1 MSIRVRSVSLKRAM
15 KLLVE
20 SRNRALFMV
29 PLNRKERLL
38 RKDEGLRLT
47 METGI
52 CASASRMKYSPS
64 ELKEMVWVR
73 LGTVR
78 PLRSFPSYAGGE
90 A

>member
-1 MSIRVRSVSLKRAM
+1 MAM
-15 KLLVE
+15 NLFAE

-38 RKDEGLRLT
+38 RKAEGLRLT

-64 ELKEMVWVR
+64 ELKEIVWVR
-73 LGTVR
+73 LGTDK
-78 PLRSFPSYAGGE
+78 PLRSFPLYEGGE